1 MSEATTDDD
10 ATALAVALYD
20 LAWLLPRTVGVAAD
34 AVDPLPQSELEV
46 MRLLVRRPGLSVND
60 VARELGMQASNA
72 SAAIR
77 ALVTRGLLER
87 RRDADDRRV
96 ARIHPTARAI
106 AARNLRE
113 RSWGAALGGALDGLE
128 RSDTT
133 RLLETVGALRAL
145 VSQLSSA
152 DPGVWAERA

>member
-1 MSEATTDDD
+1 
-10 ATALAVALYD
+10 V
-20 LAWLLPRTVGVAAD
+20 
-34 AVDPLPQSELEV
+34 
-46 MRLLVRRPGLSVND
+46 RLLVRRPGLSVND

-77 ALVTRGLLER
+77 GLVTRGLLER

-96 ARIHPTARAI
+96 ARIHPTPRAI

-113 RSWGAALGGALDGLE
+113 RSWGALGDALDGLE

-145 VSQLSSA
+145 VSQLASA
-152 DPGVWAERA
+152 GPGVWSERA